1 MPSRIEDYAL
11 IGDCEAAPLVGAQWP
26 RSACA
31 GESLSLDMA
40 ASRRASRA
48 PEFIAEAA
56 LSEPRGHG

>member
-11 IGDCEAAPLVGAQWP
+11 IGDCEAAPLVG
-26 RSACA
+26 
-31 GESLSLDMA
+31 A